1 MPRHCRN
8 VRSLLLVCA
17 LVLCAAR
24 PAASAG
30 DAAGNATGETVVG
43 REEFI
48 RQLGGET
55 PAAPPHMRLRGVAGT
70 KEVFSAQQAK
80 ELAVSIHFKYDSAD
94 IADEFSRQQL
104 QEAGEALASPALRGF
119 AFEIGGHTD
128 AQGGDEYNMEL
139 SLKRARAV
147 REALCRGYRV
157 DCAKLSVKGYG
168 KTSPV
173 ASNDDEAGR
182 AANRRVV
189 FKRLQ

>member
-1 MPRHCRN
+1 M
-8 VRSLLLVCA
+8 LLLACA

-24 PAASAG
+24 PVALAG
-30 DAAGNATGETVVG
+30 EAVGEGTAETVVG

-48 RQLGGET
+48 RQLGGEA
-55 PAAPPHMRLRGVAGT
+55 PAAAPHMRLRGVAGT
-70 KEVFSAQQAK
+70 KEFFSAPQTK
-80 ELAVSIHFKYDSAD
+80 ELAVTIRFKYDSAD
-94 IADEFSRQQL
+94 IADEFSRRQL
-104 QEAGEALASPALRGF
+104 REAGEALASPSLRGY

-128 AQGGDEYNMEL
+128 AQGGDGYNMEL

-173 ASNDDEAGR
+173 AGNDDEEGR

-189 FKRLQ
+189 FKRVQ